1 MAPIF
6 FSLSLSLPSALR
18 SSALHYM
25 QLLPH
30 RTWMNHGNVSFEAN
44 LQQKLMIIRGSTECP
59 IFHTINYICDKKYE
73 GKYAEVIRDPAK
85 FEVQNKQAC
94 SEYVRKKGIHQNPAS
109 VAEMCWQFRFTAAGS
124 ENLAIKE
131 RRVMETATPPLRR
144 IVDRFNTTRGQC
156 WATDK
161 GDGRHY
167 LPLMPYAL
175 KSVLSFATE
184 CRDEGHQHSRQG
196 T

>member
-44 LQQKLMIIRGSTECP
+44 LQQKLMTIRGSTECP

-131 RRVMETATPPLRR
+131 RRDGNRHTPSAPH
-144 IVDRFNTTRGQC
+144 RGQVQHDARAVLGNRQRR
-156 WATDK
+156 WEALPATHALRVEV
-161 GDGRHY
+161 GSELRH
-167 LPLMPYAL
+167 
-175 KSVLSFATE
+175 
-184 CRDEGHQHSRQG
+184 
-196 T
+196 

>member
-1 MAPIF
+1 
-6 FSLSLSLPSALR
+6 
-18 SSALHYM
+18 M

-156 WATDK
+156 WA
-161 GDGRHY
+161 
-167 LPLMPYAL
+167 
-175 KSVLSFATE
+175 
-184 CRDEGHQHSRQG
+184 RD
-196 T
+196 